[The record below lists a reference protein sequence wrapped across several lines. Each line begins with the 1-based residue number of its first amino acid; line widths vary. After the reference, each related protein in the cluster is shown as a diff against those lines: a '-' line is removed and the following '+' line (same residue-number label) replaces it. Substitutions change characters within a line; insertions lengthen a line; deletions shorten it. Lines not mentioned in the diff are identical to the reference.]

1 MFKNFMPNNFTI
13 KLIVAAA
20 IVNAAL
26 AFIASMVPPT
36 GLEIVDSAVGHLA
49 SHSYDLVSSSLALA
63 ISVGAACML
72 LKKL

>member
-1 MFKNFMPNNFTI
+1 MLKNLLPNNFTV

-26 AFIASMVPPT
+26 AFVASMVPPT
-36 GLEIVDSAVGHLA
+36 GLELLDNAIGHLA

-63 ISVGAACML
+63 ISVGAACLL

>member
-1 MFKNFMPNNFTI
+1 MPDNFTI
-13 KLIVAAA
+13 KLVVAAA

-26 AFIASMVPPT
+26 AFVASMLPSV
-36 GLEIVDSAVGHLA
+36 GLGLVDNVVGHLA

>member
-1 MFKNFMPNNFTI
+1 MLKNFMPNNFTI

-26 AFIASMVPPT
+26 AFIASMLPQT
-36 GLEIVDSAVGHLA
+36 GLGMVDNAVGHLA

-63 ISVGAACML
+63 ISVGAACLL

>member
-1 MFKNFMPNNFTI
+1 MIKKLLPDNFTI
-13 KLIVAAA
+13 KLVVAAA

-26 AFIASMVPPT
+26 AFVASMLPPV
-36 GLEIVDSAVGHLA
+36 GVGFVDNVIGHLA

>member
-1 MFKNFMPNNFTI
+1 MLKKLMPDNFTI
-13 KLIVAAA
+13 KLVVAAA

-26 AFIASMVPPT
+26 AFVASMLPSV
-36 GLEIVDSAVGHLA
+36 GLGLVDNVVGHLA